1 LRILGLEYDPRS
13 TTALADKAALIAAQ
27 GKIGEIRDL
36 IEMKQFQ
43 MALRQVEAVTKDVG
57 SNFRDLN
64 ILKVETL
71 LELNRPEDAYNLSNL
86 MVWAVVRFLLLSVRV
101 FLGVELFG

>member
-1 LRILGLEYDPRS
+1 MTLCILGLEYDPRS

-27 GKIGEIRDL
+27 GKISEIRDL

-86 MVWAVVRFLLLSVRV
+86 MVWASCFCQYESS
-101 FLGVELFG
+101 